1 MRKKKNAQNPVPQNK
16 DDKYFY
22 FNVAD
27 ESHAKLL
34 EQSSKIDAMQVLG
47 EELKIDEY

>member
-1 MRKKKNAQNPVPQNK
+1 MRNKQTRKTVPQK
-16 DDKYFY
+16 QGDKFFY

-34 EQSSKIDAMQVLG
+34 EKERKIDAMQVLG

>member
-1 MRKKKNAQNPVPQNK
+1 MRLPYIKQPVRHNK
-16 DDKYFY
+16 VHTFFY

-34 EQSSKIDAMQVLG
+34 ERTRRVDPMKLLG
-47 EELKIDEY
+47 KELQIDEY

>member
-1 MRKKKNAQNPVPQNK
+1 MRKKNDRNQVPENRE
-16 DDKYFY
+16 DKFFY

-34 EQSSKIDAMQVLG
+34 EKEHKIDAMQVLG

>member
-1 MRKKKNAQNPVPQNK
+1 MGKKQVRNPVPLNRG
-16 DDKYFY
+16 DKFFY

-34 EQSSKIDAMQVLG
+34 EKERKIDAMQVLG